1 MKSPASSFL
10 VKRIARRWYREP
22 WPWLLMA
29 GPFAVIIA
37 SLASAWMAVKSDDGV
52 VAQDYY
58 KQGLLIN
65 QRLKQSAPNP
75 EPRLGAVITVA
86 AGGEVRVHMEGPG
99 EGLAEGLVEGIAD
112 APPSLRLTLAHPAT
126 GSHPE
131 SVTLKRGADGDY
143 VGALPEQTPGRWIV
157 TLESDG
163 WRLPTT
169 TVAGHLSEIRLGTA
183 SH

>member
-1 MKSPASSFL
+1 MKSPASSFP
-10 VKRIARRWYREP
+10 VERVARRWYREP

-29 GPFAVIIA
+29 GPFVVIVA

-65 QRLKQSAPNP
+65 QRLKHAAPDP
-75 EPRLGAVITVA
+75 EPRLGAMITV
-86 AGGEVRVHMEGPG
+86 AGGEVRVHMEGLT
-99 EGLAEGLVEGIAD
+99 EGLAD
-112 APPSLRLTLAHPAT
+112 APPILRLKLAHPAT

-131 SVTLKRGADGDY
+131 SVMLKRGADGDY
-143 VGALPEQTPGRWIV
+143 VGALPAQTPGRWIV
-157 TLESDG
+157 TLEADG

-183 SH
+183 GHR